1 MRAEYGHRMGTEGT
15 DDALERVL
23 SHIDSTITRN
33 PEEWAKWPGGW
44 SGRIGTALV
53 DAVYSA
59 RATYSTKHGR
69 GVLPL
74 VQAWQAGAGAGAG
87 SSTSS
92 LVALIKEIETE
103 GPHPWA
109 VRFGN
114 EQHSPRRSADAPGG
128 PWKSAAVLEAAINL
142 RELAIDGAADITD
155 ANVAAVKAALRSVQ
169 GIGFATTNYFLILL
183 GRPGVKP
190 DRMVHRFL
198 WDATCQN
205 WTNAQANDLVV
216 AAAAQIGTGGV
227 PPHEL
232 DHAIWSC
239 ESRKAAKG

>member
-1 MRAEYGHRMGTEGT
+1 MGTEGI
-15 DDALERVL
+15 DNALELVL
-23 SHIDSTITRN
+23 SHIDSTITRK
-33 PEEWAKWPGGW
+33 PAVWSKWPGGW
-44 SGRIGTALV
+44 SDQIGTALV

-74 VQAWQAGAGAGAG
+74 LQAWQASAGD
-87 SSTSS
+87 STSS
-92 LVALIKEIETE
+92 LVALIKEIEAE

-114 EQHSPRRSADAPGG
+114 EQHSPSRSADAPGG

-142 RELAIDGAADITD
+142 RALSIDSAADITD
-155 ANVAAVKAALRSVQ
+155 ENAAAVKAALRSVQ

-190 DRMVHRFL
+190 DRMIHRFL
-198 WDATCQN
+198 KKATDHK
-205 WTNAQANDLVV
+205 WSDAQANDLVV
-216 AAAAQIGTGGV
+216 AAAAQIGARGV
-227 PPHEL
+227 APHEL
-232 DHAIWSC
+232 DHAIWSF
-239 ESRKAAKG
+239 ESRKAAEG

>member
-1 MRAEYGHRMGTEGT
+1 MGTEET
-15 DDALERVL
+15 DNALERVL
-23 SHIDSTITRN
+23 AHIDSTITRK
-33 PEEWAKWPGGW
+33 PAVWSKWPGGW
-44 SGRIGTALV
+44 SDQIGTALV

-74 VQAWQAGAGAGAG
+74 LQAWQASAGD
-87 SSTSS
+87 SSSS
-92 LVALIKEIETE
+92 LVALINEIEAE

-114 EQHSPRRSADAPGG
+114 EQHSPSRSADAPGG
-128 PWKSAAVLEAAINL
+128 PWKSATVLEAAINL
-142 RELAIDGAADITD
+142 RALSIDGAADITD
-155 ANVAAVKAALRSVQ
+155 ENAAAAKAALRSVQ

-190 DRMVHRFL
+190 DRMIHRFL
-198 WDATCQN
+198 KNATGQS

-216 AAAAQIGTGGV
+216 AAAAQIGARGV
-227 PPHEL
+227 APHEL
-232 DHAIWSC
+232 DHAIWRF
-239 ESRKAAKG
+239 ESRKAAEA

>member
-1 MRAEYGHRMGTEGT
+1 MWTEYSHRMGTEGIVN
-15 DDALERVL
+15 ALERVL
-23 SHIDSTITRN
+23 SHIDSTITRD
-33 PEEWAKWPGGW
+33 PEEWANWPGGW
-44 SGRIGTALV
+44 AGRIGTALV

-74 VQAWQAGAGAGAG
+74 VQAWQASQGAD

-92 LVALIKEIETE
+92 LVALIKEIRAEE
-103 GPHPWA
+103 PHPWA

-114 EQHSPRRSADAPGG
+114 EQHSPRRSADATGG

-142 RELAIDGAADITD
+142 RKLSIDSAADITD
-155 ANVAAVKAALRSVQ
+155 ENAAAVKAALRSVQ
-169 GIGFATTNYFLILL
+169 GIGFATTNYFLMLL

-198 WDATCQN
+198 MDATCHK
-205 WTNAQANDLVV
+205 WSDTQANDLIV

-232 DHAIWSC
+232 DHAIWSF
-239 ESRKAAKG
+239 ESRKAAKA

>member
-1 MRAEYGHRMGTEGT
+1 MRPEYGHRMGTEGI
-15 DDALERVL
+15 DNALERVL
-23 SHIDSTITRN
+23 AHIDSTITRK
-33 PEEWAKWPGGW
+33 PAVWAKWPGGW
-44 SGRIGTALV
+44 PDHIGTALV

-74 VQAWQAGAGAGAG
+74 VQAWRASAGD
-87 SSTSS
+87 SSLS
-92 LVALIKEIETE
+92 LVALIKEIEAE

-128 PWKSAAVLEAAINL
+128 PWKSAAVLEAAMNL
-142 RELAIDGAADITD
+142 RELSIDSAADITD
-155 ANVAAVKAALRSVQ
+155 ENAAAAKAALRSVQ
-169 GIGFATTNYFLILL
+169 GIGFATTNYFLMLL

-190 DRMVHRFL
+190 DRMVHKFL
-198 WDATCQN
+198 WDATCQS

-216 AAAAQIGTGGV
+216 AAAAQIGARGV

-239 ESRKAAKG
+239 ESRKAAKA

>member
-1 MRAEYGHRMGTEGT
+1 MGTEGI
-15 DDALERVL
+15 DNALERVL

-33 PEEWAKWPGGW
+33 PEEWALWPGGW
-44 SGRIGTALV
+44 PGQIGTALV

-74 VQAWQAGAGAGAG
+74 VQAWRTRAVV
-87 SSTSS
+87 SRSS
-92 LVALIKEIETE
+92 LVALIKEIEAE

-114 EQHSPRRSADAPGG
+114 EQHSPRRSAYAPGG

-142 RELAIDGAADITD
+142 RELSIDSAAGITD
-155 ANVAAVKAALRSVQ
+155 ENSAAVKAALRSVQ

-227 PPHEL
+227 PPHEI
-232 DHAIWSC
+232 DHAIWSF
-239 ESRKAAKG
+239 ESRKAAKA